1 MAKGGSKMKVIVSGL
16 LVIMLLTGLGMA
28 GIGCVLEEEIKTGNI
43 EVRVTDVQTEEE
55 VSDTPTQFEIT
66 SIIATVSKVRIC
78 QTVVG
83 QGTQQEQEEGVE
95 QGEWINLNITGAN
108 PFDLLK
114 LAGLERVL
122 ALAEVE
128 AGYYSQISMTIDR
141 LDVTINDGSE
151 MVIIPDKPFE
161 FIVTFSV
168 VADKTTTVIFDFD
181 VDKSVVIEEDKAIIK
196 PIAEITMNIRY
207 EESES
212 E

>member
-1 MAKGGSKMKVIVSGL
+1 MG
-16 LVIMLLTGLGMA
+16 
-28 GIGCVLEEEIKTGNI
+28 
-43 EVRVTDVQTEEE
+43 R
-55 VSDTPTQFEIT
+55 
-66 SIIATVSKVRIC
+66 
-78 QTVVG
+78 
-83 QGTQQEQEEGVE
+83 GTQQEQEEDVE
-95 QGEWINLNITGAN
+95 QGEWINLDITGAN

-151 MVIIPDKPFE
+151 MVIIPDKPFG

>member
-1 MAKGGSKMKVIVSGL
+1 MKVIVSGL
-16 LVIMLLTGLGMA
+16 IAILLLISLGMA
-28 GIGCVLEEEIKTGNI
+28 GIGCIPAEEIKTGNI

-78 QTVVG
+78 QTVVE
-83 QGTQQEQEEGVE
+83 QGTQQEQEEDVE

-128 AGYYSQISMTIDR
+128 AGYYSQINMTIDR

-161 FIVTFSV
+161 FIVPFGV
-168 VADKTTTVIFDFD
+168 VADETTTVIFDFD

-196 PIAEITMNIRY
+196 PIAKINMNIRY
-207 EESES
+207 EESEP

>member
-1 MAKGGSKMKVIVSGL
+1 MKVIVSGL

-28 GIGCVLEEEIKTGNI
+28 GIGCVLDEEIKTGNI

-108 PFDLLK
+108 PFDLIK

-128 AGYYSQISMTIDR
+128 AGYYNQISMTIDR

-151 MVIIPDKPFE
+151 MVIIPDKPFG

>member
-1 MAKGGSKMKVIVSGL
+1 MKVIVSGL

-28 GIGCVLEEEIKTGNI
+28 GIGCVLDEEIKTGNI

-128 AGYYSQISMTIDR
+128 AGYYNQISMTIDR

-151 MVIIPDKPFE
+151 MVIIPDKPFG

>member
-1 MAKGGSKMKVIVSGL
+1 MRVIVSGL
-16 LVIMLLTGLGMA
+16 MVIMLLAGLGMA
-28 GIGCVLEEEIKTGNI
+28 GIGCVPAEEIKTGNI

-78 QTVVG
+78 QAVVG
-83 QGTQQEQEEGVE
+83 QGTQQEQEEDVE
-95 QGEWINLNITGAN
+95 QGEWINLDITGAN

-128 AGYYSQISMTIDR
+128 AGYYSQISVTIDR

-161 FIVTFSV
+161 FIALFGV
-168 VADKTTTVIFDFD
+168 VADETTTVIFDFD

-196 PIAEITMNIRY
+196 PIAKINMNIRY

>member
-1 MAKGGSKMKVIVSGL
+1 MKVIVSGL

-28 GIGCVLEEEIKTGNI
+28 GIGCVPAEEIKTGNI

-161 FIVTFSV
+161 FIVPFGV
-168 VADKTTTVIFDFD
+168 VADETTTVIFDFD